1 MAEQVV
7 KRILRIGTRGSK
19 LALWQAEHVASLL
32 RAGAPEIDVEIVQIR
47 TSGDIDRTSPLAA
60 IGGTGAFT
68 KEIERAL
75 LDRTADVAVHSLKD
89 LPTFVVPELTLA
101 AVPLREDVSDAL
113 VAPRRRSFEALPQ
126 GARIGTSSLR
136 RSAILQHKR
145 PDLRIEPIRGN
156 VETRLN
162 LALDG
167 KLDAVVLAYAGLSRL
182 GLARFVDEKL
192 EPPEFLPAV
201 GQGALGIECRAD
213 DEATKAILS
222 QLIDRSS
229 FDSVIAER
237 RLLAELEGG
246 CLIPLAAWGRRAG
259 EGVLALDA
267 ALYSRDGRERI
278 AASAEGPT
286 ADPDALG
293 LRVAQSLREQGA
305 ESIVKAWRDA

>member
-1 MAEQVV
+1 MIEQEARRV
-7 KRILRIGTRGSK
+7 LRIGTRGSK
-19 LALWQAEHVASLL
+19 LALWQAEHVAALL
-32 RAGAPEIDVEIVQIR
+32 RAAAPAVDVEIVQIR

-75 LDRTADVAVHSLKD
+75 LDRTADIAVHSLKD

-101 AVPLREDVSDAL
+101 AVPVREDVSDAL
-113 VAPRRRSFEALPQ
+113 VAPRHRSFKALPQ

-136 RSAILQHKR
+136 RSAILQNMR
-145 PDLRIEPIRGN
+145 SDLRIEPIRGN
-156 VETRLN
+156 VETRLK

-167 KLDAVVLAYAGLSRL
+167 TLDAVVLAYAGLSRL
-182 GLARFVDEKL
+182 GLASFVDEKL

-201 GQGALGIECRAD
+201 GQGALGIECRDD
-213 DEATKAILS
+213 DESTKAVLN

-246 CLIPLAAWGRRAG
+246 CLIPLAAWGRRTG
-259 EGVLALDA
+259 DGVLALNA

-278 AASAEGPT
+278 DANASGPT
-286 ADPDALG
+286 SDPAGLG
-293 LRVAQSLREQGA
+293 LRTAQSLRDQGA
-305 ESIVKAWRDA
+305 ESIIKAWRNA

>member
-1 MAEQVV
+1 MIEQEARRV
-7 KRILRIGTRGSK
+7 LRIGTRGSK
-19 LALWQAEHVASLL
+19 LALWQAEHVAALL
-32 RAGAPEIDVEIVQIR
+32 RAAAPAVDVEIVQIR

-75 LDRTADVAVHSLKD
+75 LDRTADIAVHSLKD
-89 LPTFVVPELTLA
+89 LPTLVVPELTLA
-101 AVPLREDVSDAL
+101 AVPVREDVSDAL
-113 VAPRRRSFEALPQ
+113 VAPRHRSFKALPQ

-136 RSAILQHKR
+136 RSAILQNMR
-145 PDLRIEPIRGN
+145 SDLRIEPIRGN
-156 VETRLN
+156 VETRLK

-167 KLDAVVLAYAGLSRL
+167 TLDAVVLAYAGLSRL
-182 GLARFVDEKL
+182 GLASFVDEKL

-201 GQGALGIECRAD
+201 GQGALGIECRDD
-213 DEATKAILS
+213 DESTKAVLN

-246 CLIPLAAWGRRAG
+246 CLIPLAAWGRRTG
-259 EGVLALDA
+259 DGVLALNA

-278 AASAEGPT
+278 DANASGPT
-286 ADPDALG
+286 SDPAGLG
-293 LRVAQSLREQGA
+293 LRTAQSLRDQGA
-305 ESIVKAWRDA
+305 ESIIKAWRNA